1 MTGTAGFNDAAD
13 PMAAEFG
20 TVAEWTAQVAA
31 DLGPEYYVPAAC
43 RGSGQPM
50 ALDWL
55 LDGLRPGPGDLMLDV
70 GAGVGGPAAYAAGK
84 TGVRPVLAEP
94 EPGACRAAARLFGLP
109 VVQAD
114 ATRLPFRTG
123 SVDKAWCLGVL
134 CTASGPDA
142 QLAMLREL
150 RRVVRPGMPQSR
162 IGLLVYL
169 AETPQLDDPPQG
181 NHFPASTGLHA
192 LLGRAGLDVDAVADA
207 QQMPDPPAGWA
218 DRTAAVER
226 ELERRYGSTPQLAAA
241 SEQSGRIGRLLSSG
255 QLTSQVLR
263 LRAKTPH
270 NDGK

>member
-1 MTGTAGFNDAAD
+1 MTDHVDD
-13 PMAAEFG
+13 PMAAEFD

-31 DLGPEYYVPAAC
+31 GLGPEYYVPAAC
-43 RGSGQPM
+43 RGSGQPL

-114 ATRLPFRTG
+114 ATALPFATG
-123 SVDKAWCLGVL
+123 SAATAWCLGVL
-134 CTASGPDA
+134 CTAPGPDA

-150 RRVVRPGMPQSR
+150 HRVVRPGGR

-169 AETPQLDDPPQG
+169 AETGQLDDPPQG
-181 NHFPASTGLHA
+181 NHFPDSTGLHA
-192 LLGRAGLDVDAVADA
+192 LLGRAGLDVEAVADG
-207 QQMPDPPAGWA
+207 QQLPDPPAGWA

-226 ELERRYGSTPQLAAA
+226 ELERRYGSAPQLAAA
-241 SEQSGRIGRLLSSG
+241 NAQSGRIGKLLGSG
-255 QLTSQVLR
+255 QLTSQMLL
-263 LRAKTPH
+263 LRAKAPRTTTESEGPP
-270 NDGK
+270 